1 MRPLLRSLVSFRFA
15 GRGLRHLLLTQPN
28 FVIHTLAAVLVVVL
42 AAVLG
47 ATAVE
52 TGLLTVTIGLV
63 LVCEAFNT
71 ALEAAVD
78 LASPEYHALAKVA
91 KDVAAGGVLIAA
103 IVAVIVG
110 LIVLGP
116 RLLARVW

>member
-1 MRPLLRSLVSFRFA
+1 MRPFRRSLVSFRFA
-15 GRGLRHLLLTQPN
+15 GQGLRYLLRTQPN
-28 FVIHTLAAVLVVVL
+28 FVIHTLAAVFVVVL
-42 AAVLG
+42 ATVLE
-47 ATAVE
+47 ATVVE
-52 TGLLTVTIGLV
+52 LGLLTLTIGLV

-78 LASPEYHALAKVA
+78 LASPEYHALARVA

-110 LIVLGP
+110 LVVLGP

>member
-1 MRPLLRSLVSFRFA
+1 MRPLRRSLVSFRFA
-15 GRGLRHLLLTQPN
+15 GQGLRHLLLTQPN

-78 LASPEYHALAKVA
+78 LASPEYHGLAKVA
-91 KDVAAGGVLIAA
+91 KDVASGGVLIAA

>member
-1 MRPLLRSLVSFRFA
+1 MRPLRRSLVSFRFA
-15 GRGLRHLLLTQPN
+15 GQGLRYLLLTQPN